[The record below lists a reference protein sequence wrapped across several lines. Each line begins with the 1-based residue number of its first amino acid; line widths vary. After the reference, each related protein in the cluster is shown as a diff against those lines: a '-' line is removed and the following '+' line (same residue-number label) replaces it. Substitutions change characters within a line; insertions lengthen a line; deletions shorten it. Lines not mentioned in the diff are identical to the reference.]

1 MRTEPLT
8 SKVNTGQY
16 KIRGIHAEIMCNC
29 ENMFANLHFCRK
41 KIVHMR
47 SVHITDNKAG
57 TVSFFIPGFTLTSA
71 KITFLK

>member
-16 KIRGIHAEIMCNC
+16 KIRGIHAEISKYILTV
-29 ENMFANLHFCRK
+29 AHNLHFCRK

-47 SVHITDNKAG
+47 SVRITDNKAG